1 MSHWIIAPI
10 VLPALVAA
18 LILLLARR
26 SLAVHR
32 ALSLASTAT
41 IALIAFALVLAAPAG
56 HESYWLGDWPPPF
69 GIVLVLDRL
78 SAVMVATT
86 AVVALASLLYAL
98 QSWDER
104 GKNFHALFQFQLMGL
119 NGAFLTGDLFNLF
132 VFFEVL
138 LIASYG
144 LLLHGGGE
152 ARVRAGIHYV
162 IINLT
167 GSSLFLVA
175 VALLYGLTGTLNM
188 ADLALKVPQLPDADA
203 GLVRAAALLLLVVF
217 SVKAALLPLH
227 FWLPGTYGAAA
238 APVAALFAIM
248 TKVGAYSILRVFT
261 LIFGEGGGLAALV
274 ALPWLLPA
282 ALATLVIGTLG
293 ALASRDLRAM
303 TAFLVLASMGTLLA
317 AVGLFTLR
325 GISAALYYIV
335 HSTIATAALF
345 LLAEVVASER
355 GETRARLEPAPD
367 LLQPRVIGGLFLAAG
382 IAMVGLPPLSGFVGK
397 LLILEGARPTPVVV
411 WVWAIVLVTSLLAL
425 IAVGRAGSVVFWKT
439 LAGERASGVRRAPAG
454 GLAIISV
461 LLVLTAAMALLA
473 GPFTAYTDAAAEQ
486 LISRDA
492 YIRSVLGAEALAAL
506 PPGGS

>member
-1 MSHWIIAPI
+1 
-10 VLPALVAA
+10 
-18 LILLLARR
+18 
-26 SLAVHR
+26 
-32 ALSLASTAT
+32 
-41 IALIAFALVLAAPAG
+41 
-56 HESYWLGDWPPPF
+56 
-69 GIVLVLDRL
+69 
-78 SAVMVATT
+78 
-86 AVVALASLLYAL
+86 
-98 QSWDER
+98 
-104 GKNFHALFQFQLMGL
+104 
-119 NGAFLTGDLFNLF
+119 
-132 VFFEVL
+132 
-138 LIASYG
+138 
-144 LLLHGGGE
+144 
-152 ARVRAGIHYV
+152 VRAGIHYV

-188 ADLALKVPQLPDADA
+188 ADLALKVPELPESDA
-203 GLVRAAALLLLVVF
+203 GLIRAAALLLLAVF

-227 FWLPGTYGAAA
+227 FWLPGTYGSAA

-261 LIFGEGGGLAALV
+261 LIFGAEPGLAAMV

-282 ALATLVIGTLG
+282 ALATLVVGTLG

-345 LLAEVVASER
+345 LLAEAVAKER
-355 GETRARLEPAPD
+355 GETRSRLEPAPD

-382 IAMVGLPPLSGFVGK
+382 VAVVGLPPLSGFIGK
-397 LLILEGARPTPVVV
+397 LLILEGARPTPAVA
-411 WVWAIVLVTSLLAL
+411 WVWAVVLVTSLLAI
-425 IAVGRAGSVVFWKT
+425 IAVARAGSVVFWRT
-439 LAGERASGVRRAPAG
+439 LAGERASGVTRAPAG

-461 LLVLTAAMALLA
+461 LLALTAAMALLA

-492 YIRSVLGAEALAAL
+492 YIRSVLGTEAVETASSR
-506 PPGGS
+506 GW